1 MRADVLLLWGGSS
14 FKPTPSDR
22 ESKPIKGRADRR
34 CSRSLRLTAM
44 GRLQPYVPAAAAT
57 PERGPSAGVPGCS
70 AHQPPER
77 LLGTPKAPLLA
88 AAVVV
93 DARKQAMQLFY
104 ERVGNGSAR
113 LVMLR

>member
-1 MRADVLLLWGGSS
+1 
-14 FKPTPSDR
+14 
-22 ESKPIKGRADRR
+22 
-34 CSRSLRLTAM
+34 M

-57 PERGPSAGVPGCS
+57 PERAPSAGVPGCS

-77 LLGTPKAPLLA
+77 LHGTPKAPLFA
-88 AAVVV
+88 AAVV
-93 DARKQAMQLFY
+93 DEREQAMQLFD